1 MGVITQEQLYEAAQ
15 FVYNC
20 LGGPYTPWYGGT
32 VSASDGPPAWGVNAA
47 PPSASRVRR
56 EGAFCASVA
65 NLLHRHLNLK
75 IPNPYNNEAYDGG
88 IVSYWEAYYS
98 SSEWFNV
105 NTSYPDGTFVMSP
118 YNSAAL
124 GDQGHIAMIW
134 HYNGVPYCMEWIW
147 NPGGT
152 WNYTLAESNAWG
164 QYQIAI
170 RPAQWVPL
178 AGGSFDA
185 KPQPTKP
192 TDPMKYPG
200 DLADPDVVA
209 RWMARVAYKEYGLPP
224 FLPVMTSYVELTGAW
239 TGPGDVK
246 TVPGYLNNVDHDS
259 YGYFQQRPSQGW
271 GSWSQVTNADYALR
285 KFCSVAY
292 DVSGGSWHKGQTAP
306 QILGEWCQ
314 AVQRSA
320 YPNAYRDKGYPAARK
335 LIEGWNQG
343 GDKPVAPEKPE
354 GKKELWQRYGWYTYE
369 SETSWGLK
377 YYPPEAKSSPV
388 EPDKSTWKKARE
400 QKADVVE
407 FREHADGKITVRYPE
422 TDAEE
427 DLTREEFDELY
438 VEEKEDA

>member
-1 MGVITQEQLYEAAQ
+1 MGVITQDQLYEAAQ
-15 FVYNC
+15 YVYNC
-20 LGGPYTPWYGGT
+20 LGGPYVAWYSGEVSGGE
-32 VSASDGPPAWGVNAA
+32 GPPAWGVNA
-47 PPSASRVRR
+47 PPPKASEVRSR
-56 EGAFCASVA
+56 GAFCVA
-65 NLLHRHLNLK
+65 VSNLMYRHLGLK
-75 IPNPYNNEAYDGG
+75 IPNPFNDEAYDGG
-88 IVSYWEAYYS
+88 IVSSWEAYYS
-98 SSEWFNV
+98 SSEWFDV

-134 HYNGVPYCMEWIW
+134 HYNGVPYCMEWIF

-152 WNYTLAESNAWG
+152 WNYTLRESNAWG

-192 TDPMKYPG
+192 TKPTDPMKYPG

-209 RWMARVAYKEYGLPP
+209 RWMARVAYEEYGLPP
-224 FLPVMTSYVELTGAW
+224 VLPVMCSYVELTGAW

-246 TVPGYLNNVDHDS
+246 TVPGYLGAVDYDS
-259 YGYFQQRPSQGW
+259 LGYFQQRPSQGW
-271 GSWSQVTNADYALR
+271 GTPSQLTDADYALR

-292 DVSGGSWHKGQTAP
+292 ENSGGTWNKDQTGT

-320 YPNAYRDKGYPAARK
+320 FPNAYRDKGYPAAMK

-343 GDKPVAPEKPE
+343 GDEPVKPKPDE
-354 GKKELWQRYGWYTYE
+354 SKELWQLYGWYTFE
-369 SETSWGLK
+369 SDTSWSLT
-377 YYPPEAKSSPV
+377 YYPPEGKSSPV
-388 EPDKSTWKKARE
+388 EPDKSTWKKAMSKPEEVKYRE
-400 QKADVVE
+400 VGDGVE
-407 FREHADGKITVRYPE
+407 VEDDGLVSQYSP
-422 TDAEE
+422 
-427 DLTREEFDELY
+427 EEFAKY
-438 VEEKEDA
+438 YQPVEEKK